1 MGNCLVTKLKGTVQN
16 SDLLRVGELRI
27 CVHKIDN
34 PSSETQRINL
44 NFTEDV
50 KLEIIGDGYF
60 TDKTLVSNLGK
71 TLTAK
76 ANVETLVYVS
86 NGEFEIAIL
95 NKYALTKINTRT
107 NKKTAIK
114 DIADLKYSS
123 SLNYLAINSVENV
136 GSFSD
141 IKSLATLSYLAISDA
156 NINGNLSD
164 LGTLT
169 NLSYLIIGN
178 TSNKSTGDVRSLK
191 SMTRLD
197 TLVIINSDVTGDLAT
212 LPSTCRSAA
221 FDYHDT
227 NVIFD
232 WSSRPASSKII
243 AIRGNPKLN
252 NIDKML
258 QDQANCVVGFTSADD
273 DSYKKIEVSGT
284 RTSASDAA
292 LAALQQKGYTV
303 KITAMS

>member
-16 SDLLRVGELRI
+16 SNLFRGGEMRI
-27 CVHKIDN
+27 CVHRIDN

-50 KLEIIGDGYF
+50 KLEIIGNGYF
-60 TDKTLVSNLGK
+60 TNNTLVSNLGK
-71 TLTAK
+71 SLIAK

-86 NGEFEIAIL
+86 NGDFEIAIL
-95 NKYALTKINTRT
+95 NKYALTKISTST

-123 SLNYLAINSVENV
+123 GLNYLSTNSVENV
-136 GSFSD
+136 GYFSD
-141 IKSLATLSYLAISDA
+141 IKSLTNLGYLATSNA

-164 LGTLT
+164 LKPLT
-169 NLSYLIIGN
+169 NLGYLIIGN
-178 TSNKSTGDVRSLK
+178 TSNKTTGNVSSLK
-191 SMTRLD
+191 NMTKLN
-197 TLVIINSDVTGDLAT
+197 TLAILNSDVIGDLAT
-212 LPSTCRSAA
+212 LPSSCRSAS

-227 NVIFD
+227 NAVFD

-243 AIRGNPKLN
+243 AIRGNIKLN

-258 QDQANCVVGFTSADD
+258 QDQANCVVGFTSSDD
-273 DSYKKIEVSGT
+273 ASYKKIEVSGT

-292 LAALQQKGYTV
+292 LATLQQKGYTV
-303 KITAMS
+303 TITNV

>member
-60 TDKTLVSNLGK
+60 TNATLVSNLGK
-71 TLTAK
+71 SLTAK
-76 ANVETLVYVS
+76 ANTESLVYVS
-86 NGEFEIAIL
+86 NGDFEIAIL

-114 DIADLKYSS
+114 DIADFKYSS
-123 SLNYLAINSVENV
+123 SLNHLAINSVENI
-136 GSFSD
+136 GYFSD
-141 IKSLATLSYLAISDA
+141 IKPLTSLYYLAVSNA
-156 NINGNLSD
+156 NIKGSLSD
-164 LGTLT
+164 LESLT
-169 NLSYLIIGN
+169 NLGYIIVGD
-178 TSNKSTGDVRSLK
+178 TSNKLTGNVSSLK
-191 SMTRLD
+191 AMTKLD
-197 TLVIINSDVTGDLAT
+197 TLAIINSYVIGDLAT

-227 NVIFD
+227 NAVFD

-273 DSYKKIEVSGT
+273 ASYKKIEVSGT
-284 RTSASDAA
+284 RTSASNAA
-292 LAALQQKGYTV
+292 LATLQQKGYTV
-303 KITAMS
+303 TITPA

>member
-16 SDLLRVGELRI
+16 SNLLRVGELRI

-34 PSSETQRINL
+34 PNGETQRVNL

-60 TDKTLVSNLGK
+60 TNATLVSNLGK
-71 TLTAK
+71 SLTAK
-76 ANVETLVYVS
+76 ANTETLVYVS
-86 NGEFEIAIL
+86 NGDFEIAIL
-95 NKYALTKINTRT
+95 NKYALMKINTRT

-123 SLNYLAINSVENV
+123 SLNHLAINSVENV
-136 GSFSD
+136 GYFSD
-141 IKSLATLSYLAISDA
+141 IKSLTTLGYLSISNA

-164 LGTLT
+164 LESLT
-169 NLSYLIIGN
+169 NLIYLIIGN
-178 TSNKSTGDVRSLK
+178 TSNKITGNVRSLK
-191 SMTRLD
+191 AMIKLD
-197 TLVIINSDVTGDLAT
+197 TLAIINSDVIGDLAT

-227 NVIFD
+227 NATFD

-273 DSYKKIEVSGT
+273 ASYKKIEVSGT

-292 LAALQQKGYTV
+292 LATLQQKGYTV
-303 KITAMS
+303 IITPV

>member
-27 CVHKIDN
+27 CVHKIYN
-34 PSSETQRINL
+34 PNGETQRINL

-60 TDKTLVSNLGK
+60 TNATLVSNLGK
-71 TLTAK
+71 SLTAK
-76 ANVETLVYVS
+76 ANTESLVYVS
-86 NGEFEIAIL
+86 NGDFEIAIL

-123 SLNYLAINSVENV
+123 SLNHLAINSVENV
-136 GSFSD
+136 GYFSD
-141 IKSLATLSYLAISDA
+141 IKPLTSLYYIALSNA
-156 NINGNLSD
+156 NIKGSLSD
-164 LGTLT
+164 LKSLT
-169 NLSYLIIGN
+169 NLGYIIVGD
-178 TSNKSTGDVRSLK
+178 TSNKLTGNVSSLK
-191 SMTRLD
+191 AMTKLD
-197 TLVIINSDVTGDLAT
+197 TLAILNSDVTGDLAT

-227 NVIFD
+227 NAIFD

-273 DSYKKIEVSGT
+273 ASYKKIEVSGT

-292 LAALQQKGYTV
+292 LATLQQKGYTV
-303 KITAMS
+303 TITPA

>member
-1 MGNCLVTKLKGTVQN
+1 MGNCLVTKLKGIVLN
-16 SDLLRVGELRI
+16 SNLLRVGELRI

-34 PSSETQRINL
+34 PNGETQRINL

-60 TDKTLVSNLGK
+60 TNAKLVSNLGK
-71 TLTAK
+71 SLTAK
-76 ANVETLVYVS
+76 ANTESLVYVS
-86 NGEFEIAIL
+86 NGNFEIAIL

-107 NKKTAIK
+107 NKNTAIK

-123 SLNYLAINSVENV
+123 SLNHLSINSVENF
-136 GSFSD
+136 GS
-141 IKSLATLSYLAISDA
+141 
-156 NINGNLSD
+156 LSD
-164 LGTLT
+164 LKSLTSLYFLAVSNANIKGSLSDLESLT
-169 NLSYLIIGN
+169 NLGYIIIGD
-178 TSNKSTGDVRSLK
+178 TSNKLTGDVSSLK
-191 SMTRLD
+191 AMTKLD
-197 TLVIINSDVTGDLAT
+197 TLAIINSYVIGDLAT

-227 NVIFD
+227 NAVFD

-273 DSYKKIEVSGT
+273 ASYKKIEVSGT

-292 LAALQQKGYTV
+292 LATLQQKGYTV
-303 KITAMS
+303 TITYA

>member
-1 MGNCLVTKLKGTVQN
+1 MGNCLVTKLKGTVLN

-34 PSSETQRINL
+34 PSGETQRINL

-50 KLEIIGDGYF
+50 KLEIVGDGYF
-60 TDKTLVSNLGK
+60 TDATLTNNLGK

-86 NGEFEIAIL
+86 NGDFEIAIL
-95 NKYALTKINTRT
+95 NKYAVVKINTRG

-123 SLNYLAINSVENV
+123 SLSYLAINSVENICHL
-136 GSFSD
+136 SD
-141 IKSLATLSYLAISDA
+141 LKPLTGLYYLATSNA
-156 NINGNLSD
+156 NIVGNLSD
-164 LGTLT
+164 LEPLK
-169 NLSYLIIGN
+169 NLAYIIIGN
-178 TSNKSTGDVRSLK
+178 TSNKITGSVSSLNAMAK
-191 SMTRLD
+191 LD

-212 LPSTCRSAA
+212 LSSTCRSAV

-227 NVIFD
+227 NAVFD
-232 WSSRPASSKII
+232 WSSRPASSKIV

-258 QDQANCVVGFTSADD
+258 QDQKNCVVGFTSADD
-273 DSYKKIEVSGT
+273 DSYRKIEVSGT
-284 RTSASDAA
+284 RTSASNTA
-292 LAALQQKGYTV
+292 LEALQQKGYTV
-303 KITAMS
+303 KITSA

>member
-71 TLTAK
+71 SLTAK
-76 ANVETLVYVS
+76 ANTESLVYVS
-86 NGEFEIAIL
+86 NGDFEIAIL
-95 NKYALTKINTRT
+95 NKYTLTKINTRT
-107 NKKTAIK
+107 NKKAAIK
-114 DIADLKYSS
+114 DIADFKYSS
-123 SLNYLAINSVENV
+123 SLNHLAINSVENI
-136 GSFSD
+136 GYFSD
-141 IKSLATLSYLAISDA
+141 IKSLTTLGYLAISNA

-164 LGTLT
+164 LKSLT
-169 NLSYLIIGN
+169 NLNYLIIGN
-178 TSNKSTGDVRSLK
+178 TSNKITGNVSSLK
-191 SMTRLD
+191 AMTKLD
-197 TLVIINSDVTGDLAT
+197 TLAIKNSYVIGNLAT

-227 NVIFD
+227 NAAFD

-273 DSYKKIEVSGT
+273 ASYKKIEVSGT

-292 LAALQQKGYTV
+292 LATLQQKGYTV
-303 KITAMS
+303 TITPA

>member
-1 MGNCLVTKLKGTVQN
+1 MGNCLVTKLKGIVLN
-16 SDLLRVGELRI
+16 SNLLRVGELRI

-34 PSSETQRINL
+34 PNGETQRINL

-60 TDKTLVSNLGK
+60 TNAKLVSNLGK
-71 TLTAK
+71 SLTAK
-76 ANVETLVYVS
+76 ANTESLVYVS
-86 NGEFEIAIL
+86 NGNFEIAIL

-107 NKKTAIK
+107 NKNTAIK

-123 SLNYLAINSVENV
+123 SLNHLSINSVENV
-136 GSFSD
+136 GS
-141 IKSLATLSYLAISDA
+141 
-156 NINGNLSD
+156 LSD
-164 LGTLT
+164 LKSLTSLYFLAVSNANIKGSLSDLESLT
-169 NLSYLIIGN
+169 NLGYIIIGD
-178 TSNKSTGDVRSLK
+178 TSNKLTGDVSSLK
-191 SMTRLD
+191 AMTKLD
-197 TLVIINSDVTGDLAT
+197 TLAIINSYVIGDLAT

-227 NVIFD
+227 NAVFD

-273 DSYKKIEVSGT
+273 ASYKKIEVSGT

-292 LAALQQKGYTV
+292 LATLQQKGYTV
-303 KITAMS
+303 TITHA

>member
-16 SDLLRVGELRI
+16 SNLLRVGEMRI
-27 CVHKIDN
+27 YVHRIDN

-50 KLEIIGDGYF
+50 KLEIIGNGYF
-60 TDKTLVSNLGK
+60 TNNTLVSNLGK
-71 TLTAK
+71 SLIAK

-86 NGEFEIAIL
+86 NGDFEIAIL
-95 NKYALTKINTRT
+95 NKYALTKININ
-107 NKKTAIK
+107 NKKIAIK

-123 SLNYLAINSVENV
+123 SLNYLGINSVENV
-136 GSFSD
+136 GYFSD
-141 IKSLATLSYLAISDA
+141 IKSLTNLSYLAISNA
-156 NINGNLSD
+156 NINGNLRD
-164 LGTLT
+164 LKPLT
-169 NLSYLIIGN
+169 NLAYLIIGN
-178 TSNKSTGDVRSLK
+178 TLNKITGNVSSLK
-191 SMTRLD
+191 DMTRLNS
-197 TLVIINSDVTGDLAT
+197 LAIQNSDVIGDLAT
-212 LPSTCRSAA
+212 LPSSCRSAA

-227 NVIFD
+227 NTVFD

-258 QDQANCVVGFTSADD
+258 QDQANCVVGFTSSDD
-273 DSYKKIEVSGT
+273 ASYKKIEVSGT

-292 LAALQQKGYTV
+292 VQTLQSKGYTV
-303 KITAMS
+303 LINPA

>member
-1 MGNCLVTKLKGTVQN
+1 MGNCLVTKLKGTVLN
-16 SDLLRVGELRI
+16 SNLLRVGELRI

-34 PSSETQRINL
+34 PNGETQRINL

-60 TDKTLVSNLGK
+60 TNAMLVSNLGK
-71 TLTAK
+71 SLTAK
-76 ANVETLVYVS
+76 ANTESLVYVS
-86 NGEFEIAIL
+86 NGDFEIAIL

-136 GSFSD
+136 GYFSD
-141 IKSLATLSYLAISDA
+141 IKSLTSLSYLAVSNA
-156 NINGNLSD
+156 NIKGSLSD
-164 LGTLT
+164 LESLT
-169 NLSYLIIGN
+169 NLSYIIIGD
-178 TSNKSTGDVRSLK
+178 TSNKLTGNVSSLK
-191 SMTRLD
+191 AMTNLD
-197 TLVIINSDVTGDLAT
+197 TLVIISSYVIGDLAT

-227 NVIFD
+227 NAVFD

-258 QDQANCVVGFTSADD
+258 KDQANCVVGFTSADD
-273 DSYKKIEVSGT
+273 ASYKKIEVSGT

-292 LAALQQKGYTV
+292 LATLQQKGYTV
-303 KITAMS
+303 TITHA

>member
-1 MGNCLVTKLKGTVQN
+1 MGNCLVTRLKGTVLN

-34 PSSETQRINL
+34 PSGETQRINL
-44 NFTEDV
+44 NFTEDT
-50 KLEIIGDGYF
+50 KLEIVGDGYF
-60 TDKTLVSNLGK
+60 TNAALINNLGK

-86 NGEFEIAIL
+86 NGDFEIAIL

-123 SLNYLAINSVENV
+123 SLNHLAINSVENI
-136 GSFSD
+136 GYFSD
-141 IKSLATLSYLAISDA
+141 IKSLTTLSYLSVSNA

-164 LGTLT
+164 LKSLT
-169 NLSYLIIGN
+169 NLTYLFIGN
-178 TSNKSTGDVRSLK
+178 TSNKTTGNVSSLK
-191 SMTRLD
+191 AMTNLN
-197 TLVIINSDVTGDLAT
+197 TFAILNSDVIGDLAT
-212 LPSTCRSAA
+212 LPSSCRSAA

-227 NVIFD
+227 KVVFD

-273 DSYKKIEVSGT
+273 ASYKKIGVSGT

-292 LAALQQKGYTV
+292 LATLQQKGYTV
-303 KITAMS
+303 TITPA

>member
-1 MGNCLVTKLKGTVQN
+1 MGNCLVTKLKGTVLN
-16 SDLLRVGELRI
+16 SNLLRIGEMRI

-34 PSSETQRINL
+34 PNGETQRINL

-60 TDKTLVSNLGK
+60 TNATLVSNLGK
-71 TLTAK
+71 SLTAK
-76 ANVETLVYVS
+76 ANTESLVYVS
-86 NGEFEIAIL
+86 NGDFEIAIL

-114 DIADLKYSS
+114 NIADLKYSS
-123 SLNYLAINSVENV
+123 SLNHLAINSVENV
-136 GSFSD
+136 GYFSD
-141 IKSLATLSYLAISDA
+141 IKPLTSLYYLAVSNA
-156 NINGNLSD
+156 NIKGSLSD
-164 LGTLT
+164 LESLT
-169 NLSYLIIGN
+169 NLGYIIVGD
-178 TSNKSTGDVRSLK
+178 TSNKLTGNVGSLK
-191 SMTRLD
+191 AMTKLD
-197 TLVIINSDVTGDLAT
+197 TLAIINSYVIGDLAT

-227 NVIFD
+227 NAVFD

-273 DSYKKIEVSGT
+273 ASYKKIEVSGS

-292 LAALQQKGYTV
+292 LATLQQKGYTV
-303 KITAMS
+303 TITPA

>member
-16 SDLLRVGELRI
+16 SNLLRVGEMRL
-27 CVHKIDN
+27 CVNRIDN

-60 TDKTLVSNLGK
+60 TNNTLVSNLGK
-71 TLTAK
+71 SLIAK
-76 ANVETLVYVS
+76 ANVETLVYFS
-86 NGEFEIAIL
+86 NGDFEIAIL
-95 NKYALTKINTRT
+95 NKYALTKIDTST

-123 SLNYLAINSVENV
+123 GLKYLATNRVENV
-136 GSFSD
+136 GYFSD
-141 IKSLATLSYLAISDA
+141 IKSLTNLGYLNVSNA

-164 LGTLT
+164 LKSFTHLG
-169 NLSYLIIGN
+169 YLIIGN
-178 TSNKSTGDVRSLK
+178 TSNKITGNVSSLK
-191 SMTRLD
+191 DMTSLN
-197 TLVIINSDVTGDLAT
+197 TLAIQNSDVIGDLAT
-212 LPSTCRSAA
+212 LPSSCRSAA

-227 NVIFD
+227 NAVFD
-232 WSSRPASSKII
+232 WSSRPASSNII

-258 QDQANCVVGFTSADD
+258 KDQANCVVGFTSADD
-273 DSYKKIEVSGT
+273 ASYKKIEVSGT

-292 LAALQQKGYTV
+292 LATLQQKGYTV
-303 KITAMS
+303 TITPA

>member
-1 MGNCLVTKLKGTVQN
+1 MGNCLVTKLKGTVLN
-16 SDLLRVGELRI
+16 SNLLRIGEMRI

-34 PSSETQRINL
+34 PNGETQRINL

-60 TDKTLVSNLGK
+60 TNATLVSNLGK
-71 TLTAK
+71 SLIAK
-76 ANVETLVYVS
+76 ANTESLVYVS
-86 NGEFEIAIL
+86 NGDFEITIL

-123 SLNYLAINSVENV
+123 SLNHLAINSVENV
-136 GSFSD
+136 GYFSD
-141 IKSLATLSYLAISDA
+141 IKPLTSLYYLALSNA
-156 NINGNLSD
+156 NIKGSLSD
-164 LGTLT
+164 LESLT
-169 NLSYLIIGN
+169 NLGYIIVGD
-178 TSNKSTGDVRSLK
+178 TSNKLTGNVSSLK
-191 SMTRLD
+191 AMTKLD
-197 TLVIINSDVTGDLAT
+197 TLVIINSYVIGDLAT

-221 FDYHDT
+221 FDYHDR
-227 NVIFD
+227 NAVFD

-258 QDQANCVVGFTSADD
+258 QDQANCVVGFISADD
-273 DSYKKIEVSGT
+273 ASYKKIEVSGT

-292 LAALQQKGYTV
+292 LATLQQKGYTV
-303 KITAMS
+303 TITPA

>member
-1 MGNCLVTKLKGTVQN
+1 MESCLVTKLKGTVQN
-16 SDLLRVGELRI
+16 SNLLRVGELRI

-34 PSSETQRINL
+34 PNGETQRINL

-60 TDKTLVSNLGK
+60 TNATLVSNLGK
-71 TLTAK
+71 SLTAK
-76 ANVETLVYVS
+76 ANTESLVYVS
-86 NGEFEIAIL
+86 NGDFEIAIL

-123 SLNYLAINSVENV
+123 SLSYLGINSVENI
-136 GSFSD
+136 GYLSD
-141 IKSLATLSYLAISDA
+141 IKSLKTLTYLSVSNA
-156 NINGNLSD
+156 NIEGSLSD
-164 LGTLT
+164 LESLT
-169 NLSYLIIGN
+169 NLGYIIIGN
-178 TSNKSTGDVRSLK
+178 TSNKLTGNVSSLK
-191 SMTRLD
+191 AMTKLN
-197 TLVIINSDVTGDLAT
+197 TLATLNSDVTGDLAT
-212 LPSTCRSAA
+212 LPSTCRSAT

-227 NVIFD
+227 NAVFD

-258 QDQANCVVGFTSADD
+258 QDQVNCVVGFTSADD
-273 DSYKKIEVSGT
+273 ASYKRIEVSGT

-292 LAALQQKGYTV
+292 LATLQQKGYTV
-303 KITAMS
+303 TITPV

>member
-1 MGNCLVTKLKGTVQN
+1 MGNCLVTKLKGTVPN
-16 SDLLRVGELRI
+16 SNLLRIGEMRI

-34 PSSETQRINL
+34 PNGETQRINL

-60 TDKTLVSNLGK
+60 TNATLVSNLGK
-71 TLTAK
+71 SLTAK
-76 ANVETLVYVS
+76 ANTESLVYVS
-86 NGEFEIAIL
+86 NGDFEIAIL

-123 SLNYLAINSVENV
+123 SLNHLAINSVENV
-136 GSFSD
+136 GYFSD
-141 IKSLATLSYLAISDA
+141 IKPLTSLYYLALYNA
-156 NINGNLSD
+156 NIKGSLSD
-164 LGTLT
+164 LESLT
-169 NLSYLIIGN
+169 NLGYIMIGD
-178 TSNKSTGDVRSLK
+178 TSNKLTGNVSSLK
-191 SMTRLD
+191 AMTKLD
-197 TLVIINSDVTGDLAT
+197 TLAIINSHVIGDLAT

-227 NVIFD
+227 NAVFD

-273 DSYKKIEVSGT
+273 ASYKKIEVSGT

-292 LAALQQKGYTV
+292 LATLQQKGYTV
-303 KITAMS
+303 TITPA

>member
-1 MGNCLVTKLKGTVQN
+1 MENCLVTKLKGPVQN
-16 SDLLRVGELRI
+16 SNLLRVGELRI

-34 PSSETQRINL
+34 PNGETQRINL
-44 NFTEDV
+44 NFTEDI

-60 TDKTLVSNLGK
+60 TNATLVSNLGK
-71 TLTAK
+71 SLTVK
-76 ANVETLVYVS
+76 ANVESLVYVS
-86 NGEFEIAIL
+86 NDDFEIAIL

-136 GSFSD
+136 GYFSD
-141 IKSLATLSYLAISDA
+141 IKPLTTLSYLSVSNA
-156 NINGNLSD
+156 NIKGSLSD
-164 LGTLT
+164 LESLT
-169 NLSYLIIGN
+169 HLGYLIVGD
-178 TSNKSTGDVRSLK
+178 TSNKFTGNVSSLK
-191 SMTRLD
+191 AMTKLD
-197 TLVIINSDVTGDLAT
+197 TLAIRNSDVAGNLAT

-227 NVIFD
+227 NIVFD

-273 DSYKKIEVSGT
+273 ASYKKIEVSGT
-284 RTSASDAA
+284 RSSASDAA
-292 LAALQQKGYTV
+292 LTTLQQKGYTV
-303 KITAMS
+303 TITPA

>member
-16 SDLLRVGELRI
+16 SNLLRVGEMRI
-27 CVHKIDN
+27 CVHRIDN

-60 TDKTLVSNLGK
+60 TNNTLVSNLGK
-71 TLTAK
+71 SLIAK
-76 ANVETLVYVS
+76 ANVETLVYFS
-86 NGEFEIAIL
+86 NGDFEIAIL

-107 NKKTAIK
+107 NKKIAIK

-123 SLNYLAINSVENV
+123 SLSHLATNSVENV
-136 GSFSD
+136 GYFSD
-141 IKSLATLSYLAISDA
+141 IKSLTNLSYLSVSNA
-156 NINGNLSD
+156 NISGNLSD
-164 LGTLT
+164 LKSLT
-169 NLSYLIIGN
+169 NLTYLIIGN
-178 TSNKSTGDVRSLK
+178 TSNKTTGNVSSLK
-191 SMTRLD
+191 DMTILN
-197 TLVIINSDVTGDLAT
+197 TLAIQNSDVIGDLAT
-212 LPSTCRSAA
+212 LPSSCRSAA

-227 NVIFD
+227 NAVFD
-232 WSSRPASSKII
+232 WSSRPASSNII

-273 DSYKKIEVSGT
+273 ASYKKIEVSGT

-292 LAALQQKGYTV
+292 LATLQQKGYTV
-303 KITAMS
+303 TITNV

>member
-1 MGNCLVTKLKGTVQN
+1 MGNCLVTKLKGIVLN
-16 SDLLRVGELRI
+16 SNLLRVGELRI

-34 PSSETQRINL
+34 PNGETQRINL

-60 TDKTLVSNLGK
+60 TNAKLVSNLGK
-71 TLTAK
+71 SLTAK
-76 ANVETLVYVS
+76 ANTESLVYVS
-86 NGEFEIAIL
+86 NGNFEIAIL

-107 NKKTAIK
+107 NKNTAIK

-123 SLNYLAINSVENV
+123 SLNHLSINSVENV
-136 GSFSD
+136 GS
-141 IKSLATLSYLAISDA
+141 
-156 NINGNLSD
+156 LSD
-164 LGTLT
+164 LKSLTSLYYLAVSNANIKGSLSDLESLT
-169 NLSYLIIGN
+169 NLGYIIIGD
-178 TSNKSTGDVRSLK
+178 TSNKLTGDVSSLK
-191 SMTRLD
+191 AMTKLD
-197 TLVIINSDVTGDLAT
+197 TLAIINSYVIGDLAT

-227 NVIFD
+227 NAVFD

-273 DSYKKIEVSGT
+273 ASYKKIEVSGT

-292 LAALQQKGYTV
+292 LATLQQKGYTV
-303 KITAMS
+303 TITHA

>member
-16 SDLLRVGELRI
+16 SNLLRVGEMRI
-27 CVHKIDN
+27 CVHRIDN

-60 TDKTLVSNLGK
+60 TNNTLVSNLGK
-71 TLTAK
+71 SLIVK
-76 ANVETLVYVS
+76 ANVETLVYFS
-86 NGEFEIAIL
+86 NGDFEIAIL
-95 NKYALTKINTRT
+95 NKYALKKINAKTS
-107 NKKTAIK
+107 KKTAIK

-123 SLNYLAINSVENV
+123 SLSYLAINSVENV
-136 GSFSD
+136 GYFSD
-141 IKSLATLSYLAISDA
+141 IKSLTNLSYIDVSNA

-164 LGTLT
+164 LKSLT
-169 NLSYLIIGN
+169 NLAYLIIGN
-178 TSNKSTGDVRSLK
+178 TSNKITGNVSSLK
-191 SMTRLD
+191 DMTRLN
-197 TLVIINSDVTGDLAT
+197 TLAIQNSDVIGDLAT
-212 LPSTCRSAA
+212 LPSSCRSAA

-227 NVIFD
+227 NAVFN

-273 DSYKKIEVSGT
+273 ASYKKIEVSGT

-292 LAALQQKGYTV
+292 LAILQQKGYTV
-303 KITAMS
+303 TITHV

>member
-34 PSSETQRINL
+34 PSSETQRINM

-60 TDKTLVSNLGK
+60 TNNTLVSNLGK
-71 TLTAK
+71 SLTVK
-76 ANVETLVYVS
+76 ANTESLVYVS
-86 NGEFEIAIL
+86 NGDFEIAIL
-95 NKYALTKINTRT
+95 NKYALNKINTRT

-136 GSFSD
+136 GYFSD
-141 IKSLATLSYLAISDA
+141 IKSLTTLGYLSVSNA

-164 LGTLT
+164 LESLT
-169 NLSYLIIGN
+169 NLTYLIIGN
-178 TSNKSTGDVRSLK
+178 TSNKITGNVRSLK
-191 SMTRLD
+191 AMIKLD
-197 TLVIINSDVTGDLAT
+197 TLAIQNSDVIGDLAT

-227 NVIFD
+227 NAVFD

-273 DSYKKIEVSGT
+273 ASYKKIEVSGT

-292 LAALQQKGYTV
+292 LAKLQQKGYTV
-303 KITAMS
+303 TITPA

>member
-16 SDLLRVGELRI
+16 SNLLRVGEMRL
-27 CVHKIDN
+27 CVHRIDN
-34 PSSETQRINL
+34 PNGETQRINL

-60 TDKTLVSNLGK
+60 TNATLVSNLGK
-71 TLTAK
+71 SLTAK
-76 ANVETLVYVS
+76 ANTESLVYVS
-86 NGEFEIAIL
+86 NGDFEIAIL

-123 SLNYLAINSVENV
+123 SLNHLAINSVENV
-136 GSFSD
+136 GYFSD
-141 IKSLATLSYLAISDA
+141 IKPLTSLYYLSVSNA
-156 NINGNLSD
+156 NIKGSLSD
-164 LGTLT
+164 LESLT
-169 NLSYLIIGN
+169 NLGYIIVGD
-178 TSNKSTGDVRSLK
+178 TSNKLTGNVSSLK
-191 SMTRLD
+191 AMTKLD
-197 TLVIINSDVTGDLAT
+197 TLVIINSYVIGDLAT

-227 NVIFD
+227 NAVFD

-273 DSYKKIEVSGT
+273 ASYKKIEVSGT

-292 LAALQQKGYTV
+292 VATLQQKGYTV
-303 KITAMS
+303 SIIPA

>member
-16 SDLLRVGELRI
+16 SNLLRLGEMKL
-27 CVHKIDN
+27 CVHRIDN

-60 TDKTLVSNLGK
+60 TNNTLVSNLGK
-71 TLTAK
+71 SLIAK

-86 NGEFEIAIL
+86 NGDFEIAIL

-114 DIADLKYSS
+114 DISDLKYSS
-123 SLNYLAINSVENV
+123 GLNHLATNSVENV
-136 GSFSD
+136 GYFSD
-141 IKSLATLSYLAISDA
+141 IKSLTNLYYLAISNA
-156 NINGNLSD
+156 NITGSLND
-164 LGTLT
+164 LKSLT
-169 NLSYLIIGN
+169 NLIYLIIGN
-178 TSNKSTGDVRSLK
+178 TSNKITGNVSSFKDMAK
-191 SMTRLD
+191 LD
-197 TLVIINSDVTGDLAT
+197 TLAIKNSDVIGDLAT

-227 NVIFD
+227 NAVFD
-232 WSSRPASSKII
+232 WSSRPASSNII

-273 DSYKKIEVSGT
+273 ASYKKIEVSGT

-292 LAALQQKGYTV
+292 LATLQQKGYTV
-303 KITAMS
+303 TITHV

>member
-1 MGNCLVTKLKGTVQN
+1 MGNCLVTKLKGTVLN
-16 SDLLRVGELRI
+16 SNLLRIGEMRI

-34 PSSETQRINL
+34 PNGETQRINL

-60 TDKTLVSNLGK
+60 TNATLVSNLGK
-71 TLTAK
+71 SLTAK
-76 ANVETLVYVS
+76 ANTESLVYVS
-86 NGEFEIAIL
+86 NGDFEIAIL

-123 SLNYLAINSVENV
+123 SLNHLAINSVENV
-136 GSFSD
+136 GYFSD
-141 IKSLATLSYLAISDA
+141 IKPLTSLYYLALSNA
-156 NINGNLSD
+156 NIKGSLSD
-164 LGTLT
+164 LESLT
-169 NLSYLIIGN
+169 NLGYIIVGD
-178 TSNKSTGDVRSLK
+178 TSNKLTGNVSSLK
-191 SMTRLD
+191 AMTKLD
-197 TLVIINSDVTGDLAT
+197 TLAIINSYVIGDLAT

-227 NVIFD
+227 NAVFD

-273 DSYKKIEVSGT
+273 ASYKKIEVSGT

-292 LAALQQKGYTV
+292 LATLQQKGYTV
-303 KITAMS
+303 TITPA

>member
-1 MGNCLVTKLKGTVQN
+1 MGNCLVTKLKGTVLN
-16 SDLLRVGELRI
+16 SDLLRIGEMRI
-27 CVHKIDN
+27 CVHRIDN
-34 PSSETQRINL
+34 PNGVTQRINL

-60 TDKTLVSNLGK
+60 TNATLVSNLGK
-71 TLTAK
+71 SLTAK
-76 ANVETLVYVS
+76 ANTESLVYVS
-86 NGEFEIAIL
+86 NGDFEIAIL

-114 DIADLKYSS
+114 NIADLKYSS
-123 SLNYLAINSVENV
+123 NLNHLAINSVENV

-141 IKSLATLSYLAISDA
+141 IKSLATLGYLAISNA

-164 LGTLT
+164 LESLT

-197 TLVIINSDVTGDLAT
+197 TLAIQNSDVIGDLAT

-221 FDYHDT
+221 FDYHDR
-227 NVIFD
+227 NAIFD

-273 DSYKKIEVSGT
+273 ASYKKIEVSGT

-292 LAALQQKGYTV
+292 VQTLQSKGYTV
-303 KITAMS
+303 SINPA

>member
-1 MGNCLVTKLKGTVQN
+1 MGNCLVTKLKGTVLN

-34 PSSETQRINL
+34 PRDETQRINL
-44 NFTEDV
+44 IFTEDT
-50 KLEIIGDGYF
+50 KLEIVGDGYF
-60 TDKTLVSNLGK
+60 TDATLINNLGK

-123 SLNYLAINSVENV
+123 SLNYLAINSVENI
-136 GSFSD
+136 GYFSD
-141 IKSLATLSYLAISDA
+141 IKSLTTLNYLSVSNA

-164 LGTLT
+164 LESLANLT
-169 NLSYLIIGN
+169 YLIIGN
-178 TSNKSTGDVRSLK
+178 TSNKITGNVRSLK
-191 SMTRLD
+191 AMTKLD
-197 TLVIINSDVTGDLAT
+197 TLAIQNSDVIGDLAT

-227 NVIFD
+227 NAVFD

-243 AIRGNPKLN
+243 AVRGNPKLN

-273 DSYKKIEVSGT
+273 ASYKKIEVSGT

-292 LAALQQKGYTV
+292 LATLQQKGYTV
-303 KITAMS
+303 KINPA

>member
-27 CVHKIDN
+27 CVHKTDN
-34 PSSETQRINL
+34 PNSETQRINL

-60 TDKTLVSNLGK
+60 TDNTLVSNLGK
-71 TLTAK
+71 SLTAK

-86 NGEFEIAIL
+86 NGDFEIAIL
-95 NKYALTKINTRT
+95 NKYALTKINTRS
-107 NKKTAIK
+107 NKKIAIK

-123 SLNYLAINSVENV
+123 SLNHLAINSVENI
-136 GSFSD
+136 GYFSD
-141 IKSLATLSYLAISDA
+141 IKSLTTLSYLSVSNA

-164 LGTLT
+164 LESLT
-169 NLSYLIIGN
+169 NLTYLYIGN
-178 TSNKSTGDVRSLK
+178 TSNKTTGNVSSLK
-191 SMTRLD
+191 AMTSLN
-197 TLVIINSDVTGDLAT
+197 TLAILNSDVTGDLAT
-212 LPSTCRSAA
+212 LPSSCRSAT

-227 NVIFD
+227 NTIFN

-252 NIDKML
+252 DIDKML

-273 DSYKKIEVSGT
+273 ASYKKIEVSGT

-292 LAALQQKGYTV
+292 LATLQQKGYTV
-303 KITAMS
+303 TINPV

>member
-34 PSSETQRINL
+34 PNGETQRINL

-60 TDKTLVSNLGK
+60 TNTTLVSNLGK
-71 TLTAK
+71 SLTAK
-76 ANVETLVYVS
+76 ANTESLVYVS
-86 NGEFEIAIL
+86 NGDFEIAIL
-95 NKYALTKINTRT
+95 NKYALMKINTRT
-107 NKKTAIK
+107 SKNIAIK
-114 DIADLKYSS
+114 DIVDLKYSS
-123 SLNYLAINSVENV
+123 SLKYLGVNSVENI
-136 GSFSD
+136 GYFSD
-141 IKSLATLSYLAISDA
+141 IKSLTKLGYLALSNA
-156 NINGNLSD
+156 NIKGSLSD
-164 LGTLT
+164 LESLT
-169 NLSYLIIGN
+169 NLSYIIVGN
-178 TSNKSTGDVRSLK
+178 TSNKLTGNVSSLK
-191 SMTRLD
+191 AMTKLD
-197 TLVIINSDVTGDLAT
+197 TLAIQNSDVTGDLAT

-227 NVIFD
+227 NTVFD

-273 DSYKKIEVSGT
+273 ASYKKIEVSGT

-292 LAALQQKGYTV
+292 LATLQQKGYTV
-303 KITAMS
+303 TITPA

>member
-1 MGNCLVTKLKGTVQN
+1 MGNCLVTKLKGIVQN
-16 SDLLRVGELRI
+16 SNLLRVGEMRI
-27 CVHKIDN
+27 CVHRIDN

-60 TDKTLVSNLGK
+60 TDNTLVSNLGK
-71 TLTAK
+71 SLISK

-86 NGEFEIAIL
+86 NGDFEIAIL
-95 NKYALTKINTRT
+95 NKYALTKINAKTS
-107 NKKTAIK
+107 KKAAMK

-123 SLNYLAINSVENV
+123 SLNYLAINSVENA
-136 GSFSD
+136 GYFSD
-141 IKSLATLSYLAISDA
+141 IKSLTKLSYLDISNA

-164 LGTLT
+164 LKLLT
-169 NLSYLIIGN
+169 HLTYLIIGN
-178 TSNKSTGDVRSLK
+178 TSNKTTGNVSSLK
-191 SMTRLD
+191 NMTVLN
-197 TLVIINSDVTGDLAT
+197 TLAILNSDVIGDLAT

-227 NVIFD
+227 NAVFD

-243 AIRGNPKLN
+243 AVRGNPKLN

-258 QDQANCVVGFTSADD
+258 QDQANCVVGFTSSDD
-273 DSYKKIEVSGT
+273 ASYKKIEVPGT

-292 LAALQQKGYTV
+292 LATLQQKGYTV
-303 KITAMS
+303 TIIPA

>member
-1 MGNCLVTKLKGTVQN
+1 MGNCLVTKLKGTVLN
-16 SDLLRVGELRI
+16 SNLLRIGEMRI

-34 PSSETQRINL
+34 PNGETQRINL

-60 TDKTLVSNLGK
+60 TNATLVSNLGK
-71 TLTAK
+71 SLIAK
-76 ANVETLVYVS
+76 ANTESLVYVS
-86 NGEFEIAIL
+86 NGDFEIAIL

-123 SLNYLAINSVENV
+123 SLNHLAINSVENV
-136 GSFSD
+136 GYFSD
-141 IKSLATLSYLAISDA
+141 IKPLTSLYYLALSNA
-156 NINGNLSD
+156 NIKGSLSD
-164 LGTLT
+164 LESLT
-169 NLSYLIIGN
+169 NLGYIIVGD
-178 TSNKSTGDVRSLK
+178 TSNKLTGNVSSLK
-191 SMTRLD
+191 AMTKLD
-197 TLVIINSDVTGDLAT
+197 TLAIINSYVIGDLAT

-227 NVIFD
+227 NAVFD

-273 DSYKKIEVSGT
+273 ASYKKIEVSGT

-292 LAALQQKGYTV
+292 LATLQQKGYTV
-303 KITAMS
+303 TITPA

>member
-16 SDLLRVGELRI
+16 SNLLRVGEMRL
-27 CVHKIDN
+27 CVHRTDN

-60 TDKTLVSNLGK
+60 TNNTLVSNLGK
-71 TLTAK
+71 SLIVK
-76 ANVETLVYVS
+76 ANIETLVYVS
-86 NGEFEIAIL
+86 NGNFEIAIL
-95 NKYALTKINTRT
+95 NKYALTKINTKTT

-123 SLNYLAINSVENV
+123 GLKYLATNSVENI
-136 GSFSD
+136 GYFSD
-141 IKSLATLSYLAISDA
+141 IKSLTNLSYLAVSDA

-164 LGTLT
+164 LKSLT
-169 NLSYLIIGN
+169 NLTYLIIGN
-178 TSNKSTGDVRSLK
+178 TSNKITGNVSSLK
-191 SMTRLD
+191 NMTKLN
-197 TLVIINSDVTGDLAT
+197 TLVIKNGYVIGDLAT

-227 NVIFD
+227 NAVFD

-243 AIRGNPKLN
+243 AVRGNPKLN

-273 DSYKKIEVSGT
+273 ASYKKIEVSGT

-292 LAALQQKGYTV
+292 LATLQQKGYTV
-303 KITAMS
+303 TITHA

>member
-16 SDLLRVGELRI
+16 SNLLRVGELRI

-34 PSSETQRINL
+34 PNGETQRINL

-60 TDKTLVSNLGK
+60 TNATLVSNLGK
-71 TLTAK
+71 SLTAK
-76 ANVETLVYVS
+76 ANIETLAYVS
-86 NGEFEIAIL
+86 NGDFEIAIL

-123 SLNYLAINSVENV
+123 SLNHLAINSVENV
-136 GSFSD
+136 GYLSD
-141 IKSLATLSYLAISDA
+141 IKSLTSLYYLAVSNA
-156 NINGNLSD
+156 NIKGSLSD
-164 LGTLT
+164 LESLT
-169 NLSYLIIGN
+169 NLGYIIVGD
-178 TSNKSTGDVRSLK
+178 TSNKLTGNVSSLK
-191 SMTRLD
+191 AMTKLD
-197 TLVIINSDVTGDLAT
+197 TLAIINSYVIGDLAT

-227 NVIFD
+227 NAVFD

-258 QDQANCVVGFTSADD
+258 QDHANCVVGFTSADD
-273 DSYKKIEVSGT
+273 ASYKKIEVSGT

-292 LAALQQKGYTV
+292 LATLQQKGYTV
-303 KITAMS
+303 TITPA

>member
-60 TDKTLVSNLGK
+60 TNATLVSNLGK
-71 TLTAK
+71 SLTAK
-76 ANVETLVYVS
+76 ANTESLVYVS
-86 NGEFEIAIL
+86 NGDFEIAIL

-123 SLNYLAINSVENV
+123 SINYIAVNSVENV
-136 GSFSD
+136 SYFSD
-141 IKSLATLSYLAISDA
+141 LKSLKTLTYLSISNA

-164 LGTLT
+164 LEPLT
-169 NLSYLIIGN
+169 NLLYLIIGN
-178 TSNKSTGDVRSLK
+178 TSNKITGNVSSLK
-191 SMTRLD
+191 AITKLN
-197 TLVIINSDVTGDLAT
+197 TLVILNSDVTGDLAT

-227 NVIFD
+227 NAVFD

-273 DSYKKIEVSGT
+273 ASYKKIEVSGT

-292 LAALQQKGYTV
+292 LATLQQKGYTV
-303 KITAMS
+303 TITPA

>member
-16 SDLLRVGELRI
+16 SNLLRVGEIRI

-34 PSSETQRINL
+34 PNGETQRINL

-60 TDKTLVSNLGK
+60 TNATLVSNLGK
-71 TLTAK
+71 SLTAK
-76 ANVETLVYVS
+76 AKTESLVYVS
-86 NGEFEIAIL
+86 NGDFEIAIL

-107 NKKTAIK
+107 SKKTAIK
-114 DIADLKYSS
+114 DIIDLKYSS
-123 SLNYLAINSVENV
+123 SLSYLATNSVENI
-136 GSFSD
+136 GYLSD
-141 IKSLATLSYLAISDA
+141 IKSLTTLTYLAVSNA

-164 LGTLT
+164 LESLT

-178 TSNKSTGDVRSLK
+178 TSNKLTGNVSSLK
-191 SMTRLD
+191 AMTNLN
-197 TLVIINSDVTGDLAT
+197 TLAILNSDVTGDLAT

-227 NVIFD
+227 NAVFD

-273 DSYKKIEVSGT
+273 ASYKKIEVSGT

-292 LAALQQKGYTV
+292 LATLQQKGYTV
-303 KITAMS
+303 TITPA